1 MTITLNNDVLPTSPE
16 AFRFQQVDVG
26 ADDAQT
32 EFIDEIGTDEIS
44 VRDEA
49 RGTTTTVFTL
59 DFKPVTANT
68 SDPLNNSQDPITILA
83 KPSDHIVAFFK
94 IPMDWLRVLKTLRI
108 PTKL

>member
-1 MTITLNNDVLPTSPE
+1 M
-16 AFRFQQVDVG
+16 DVG

-59 DFKPVTANT
+59 DF
-68 SDPLNNSQDPITILA
+68 SPLPRILPI
-83 KPSDHIVAFFK
+83 
-94 IPMDWLRVLKTLRI
+94 R
-108 PTKL
+108 